1 MSLVPQEN
9 LNVYIGQNKE
19 IIITILGDAGLEV
32 VTGDTLEFYVLAPG
46 DSTPIITKT
55 TADVAELEI
64 TGDSEVTV
72 KLIPSD
78 TSSLTA
84 GRYYYQLWHIDI
96 NGTGDKYPALT
107 GFFDI
112 TSLEPSILPVV
123 RHILDEG
130 AELGIRQIRD
140 EVVPPTD
147 LYTVHTFHRRVT
159 AVQGVWLSTDIDH
172 SGTNY
177 YGDGGFEEKRGKI
190 TLGVE
195 LPDIVNDV
203 RINYTWE
210 SGISDETIQHH
221 LFAAKAWVEEYSGD
235 TFNYN
240 AESDKKPLEN
250 MAIAYTIIMCV
261 LTMNGGNVA
270 QMGYNFR
277 VGEFEVQTKLWGE
290 GMIAGELFK
299 QYTMELER
307 WMSVVGK
314 YVRFNFARNIKKY
327 RLSAQLDY
335 LGQSSSISDSEGSE
349 D

>member
-9 LNVYIGQNKE
+9 LNIYIGQDKE

-32 VTGDTLEFYVLAPG
+32 VTGDTLEFNVFALGNSTAVVVKTSA
-46 DSTPIITKT
+46 DS
-55 TADVAELEI
+55 AELEI
-64 TGDSEVTV
+64 TGASEVTV
-72 KLIPSD
+72 KFLPAD
-78 TSSLTA
+78 TNSLSA
-84 GRYYYQLWHIDI
+84 GRYFYQLWHIDV
-96 NGTGDKYPALT
+96 NGTGNKYPALT
-107 GFFDI
+107 GYFDI
-112 TSLEPSILPVV
+112 VNLEPSLLPVI
-123 RHILDEG
+123 RHLLDEG

-147 LYTVHTFHRRVT
+147 LFTVHTFHRRIT
-159 AVQGVWLSTDIDH
+159 AVQGVWLATDLDH

-177 YGDGGFEEKRGKI
+177 YGDGGFDEKRGKI
-190 TLGVE
+190 TLGIE
-195 LPDIVNDV
+195 LPDIITDL
-203 RINYTWE
+203 RLNYTWE

-221 LFAAKAWVEEYSGD
+221 LFSAKAWVEEYSGD
-235 TFNYN
+235 TFDYN
-240 AESDKKPLEN
+240 ADPDKKPLEN

-307 WMSVVGK
+307 WMSVIGK
-314 YVRFNFARNIKKY
+314 YVRFNFARNIKRY
-327 RLSAQLDY
+327 YLPAQLSY
-335 LGQSSSISDSEGSE
+335 LGQNIGSDSEGSE
-349 D
+349 